1 MTNDTPL
8 YGRFSLDFYR
18 ERASE
23 YAALR
28 QVFANRS
35 HPEFREDR
43 DLYRRLAELASP
55 GPGLDAGC
63 GAGALEMSYLA
74 ELGFEMYGIDAV
86 EENIEVARTIR
97 PGLADRLRV
106 ADLHDTLPFN

>member
-1 MTNDTPL
+1 MCALNFSMTNDTPH
-8 YGRFSLDFYR
+8 YKEHSLEFYR

-43 DLYRRLAELASP
+43 DLYRRLAELAIP
-55 GPGLDAGC
+55 GSWP
-63 GAGALEMSYLA
+63 
-74 ELGFEMYGIDAV
+74 
-86 EENIEVARTIR
+86 
-97 PGLADRLRV
+97 
-106 ADLHDTLPFN
+106 